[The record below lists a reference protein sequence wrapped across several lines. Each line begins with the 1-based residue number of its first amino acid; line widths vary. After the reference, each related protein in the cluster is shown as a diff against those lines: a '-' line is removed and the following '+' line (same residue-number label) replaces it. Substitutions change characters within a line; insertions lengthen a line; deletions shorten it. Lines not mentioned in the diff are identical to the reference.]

1 MMEPPVCLIESGLSE
16 LFADIQETGQ
26 LTLAD
31 RYGLLAAV
39 FDENLTEEE
48 LRSLCRIYRAIAKKQ
63 VQIVDQIS
71 TTHP

>member
-1 MMEPPVCLIESGLSE
+1 MEPPVCLIESGLSE

-63 VQIVDQIS
+63 VQIVDRIS
-71 TTHP
+71 AGQP

>member
-1 MMEPPVCLIESGLSE
+1 MEPPVCLIESGLSE

-31 RYGLLAAV
+31 RYGLLAAI

-48 LRSLCRIYRAIAKKQ
+48 LRSLCRIYRAITKKQ

-71 TTHP
+71 TNHP

>member
-1 MMEPPVCLIESGLSE
+1 MEPPVCLIESALSE
-16 LFADIQETGQ
+16 LLVEIQETGQ

-31 RYGLLAAV
+31 RYGLLAAI

-63 VQIVDQIS
+63 VLVVDKIS
-71 TTHP
+71 KVQA

>member
-1 MMEPPVCLIESGLSE
+1 MEPPVCLIESGLSE

-71 TTHP
+71 ARHP